1 MTVIERTA
9 NGDFVVPRVETISEE
24 QIKNLLSAAF
34 EGGINYWVSEVLIV
48 DKDGN
53 EVDSRPEQAD
63 YYYESVLYG
72 CDLKMRDRVE
82 EDELGNEDVWHTLT
96 IDNLIKALPKVAS
109 HYGKS
114 VLNFAEDH
122 DAESTDVWVQFAT
135 LGEIIYG

>member
-1 MTVIERTA
+1 M
-9 NGDFVVPRVETISEE
+9 
-24 QIKNLLSAAF
+24 
-34 EGGINYWVSEVLIV
+34 
-48 DKDGN
+48 
-53 EVDSRPEQAD
+53 
-63 YYYESVLYG
+63 
-72 CDLKMRDRVE
+72 CDRVE

-114 VLNFAEDH
+114 ILDFAEDH